1 MALKRVVKH
10 LTMAPLT
17 ITGEAVG
24 TGDGANA
31 EFTLD
36 YGNVQDGS
44 LTVYV
49 DGVEQTLTTDYT
61 VALST
66 GVITFEAGSIPAS
79 AAAVTADYISG
90 YDDTVL
96 KAVSKTVLIG
106 CQITNKDGTDAVAV
120 DVTLNGFSLATG
132 RSIPVGATAGIFEGK
147 VVMDTDDELRASA
160 SDDGM
165 ADILLSYSEE

>member
-1 MALKRVVKH
+1 MALKRVLKH

-17 ITGEAVG
+17 ITGEEVG
-24 TGDGANA
+24 TGDGTNA

-36 YGNVQDGS
+36 YSNVQDGS

-66 GVITFEAGSIPAS
+66 GVITFEAGSIPPNED
-79 AAAVTADYISG
+79 AVTADYISG

-96 KAVSKTVLIG
+96 KATSKTVLIG
-106 CQITNKDGTDAVAV
+106 CQVTNKDNTDAVAV
-120 DVTLNGFSLATG
+120 DVSLNGFSLATG

>member
-1 MALKRVVKH
+1 MALERVVKH

-17 ITGEAVG
+17 ITGEEVG
-24 TGDGANA
+24 TGDGTNA

-36 YGNVQDGS
+36 YSNVQDGS

-66 GVITFEAGSIPAS
+66 GVITFESGSIPPNGE
-79 AAAVTADYISG
+79 AVTADYISG

-96 KAVSKTVLIG
+96 KATSKTVLIG
-106 CQITNKDGTDAVAV
+106 CQVANKNNTDAVAV
-120 DVTLNGFSLATG
+120 DVSLNGFSLATG

>member
-1 MALKRVVKH
+1 MALKRVLKH

-17 ITGEAVG
+17 ITGEEVG

-31 EFTLD
+31 EFTLG
-36 YGNVQDGS
+36 YSNVQDGS

-49 DGVEQTLTTDYT
+49 DAVEQTITTDYT
-61 VALST
+61 VVLAT
-66 GVITFEAGSIPAS
+66 GAITFEAGSIPANGK
-79 AAAVTADYISG
+79 AVTADYISG

-96 KAVSKTVLIG
+96 KATSKTVLIG
-106 CQITNKDGTDAVAV
+106 CQVTNKDSADAVAV
-120 DVTLNGFSLATG
+120 DVSLNGFSLATG

>member
-1 MALKRVVKH
+1 MALKRVLKH

-24 TGDGANA
+24 TGDGSNA

-36 YGNVQDGS
+36 YFNVQDGS
-44 LTVYV
+44 LTLKVA
-49 DGVEQTLTTDYT
+49 GTTQTPTTDYT
-61 VALST
+61 VVLAT
-66 GVITFEAGSIPAS
+66 GAITFESGSIPANGE
-79 AAAVTADYISG
+79 AVTADYISG

-96 KAVSKTVLIG
+96 KATSKTVLIG
-106 CQITNKDGTDAVAV
+106 CQVTNKDDTDAVAV
-120 DVTLNGFSLATG
+120 DVSLNGFSLATG

-147 VVMDTDDELRASA
+147 VVMDTNDELRASA